1 MFCKI
6 VSTKHGLPFEFYY
19 KYKKNIFLAD
29 FGSTNLLTLK
39 SHLSCGLCEICQKF
53 GCGLT
58 VSPNEINLNLG
69 PEKRNAY
76 VKSGC

>member
-1 MFCKI
+1 MAYLLNFI
-6 VSTKHGLPFEFYY
+6 TNIE
-19 KYKKNIFLAD
+19 NIFLAD

-39 SHLSCGLCEICQKF
+39 SHLSCGLGEICQKF